1 MRFGIAT
8 KAILPIATL
17 IAFSLTLVGL
27 YLERQ
32 QRAVVV
38 AQVVARLEAEA
49 SLLSR
54 EVAAAV
60 LQGDPWAHEAG
71 ERAKARVT
79 VIASDG
85 RVLADSEEPSR
96 QMENHATRPEVASA
110 LATGSGYSLRFSQTI
125 KRDLLYFAQAI
136 PQHDA
141 GFLVLR
147 LAVPMQEVIQGF
159 SRFRRDFLV
168 GGVVSLALTVG
179 IAYLWA
185 RRITLPLR
193 QMVGFAKSVA
203 LGEMTRRLPVH
214 SRDELGELAGALNTM
229 ATDLEGTLHR
239 LEAEGQRIRTIME
252 SMAEGLLVIDGRGR
266 ISLVNPAAE
275 VLLGLKKEIALG
287 QTPLEAVRSHE
298 LDDLLKAGTR
308 EQGGASAEITLVY
321 PRRRI
326 LAGTAVAMRDASG
339 AVQGT
344 VLALRDI
351 TQLKRLEEARMEFVA
366 NVSHELRTPLTAIR
380 GYAETLLLEGGLE
393 DREESRKF
401 LEIIHRHAERLG
413 RLLND
418 LLDLSNIELE
428 RTPLSI
434 RPLAAA
440 EVTRHAAAILLPQ
453 AEQKAIRLV
462 ITVPDD
468 LPPILADRDRLVQ
481 ILVNLIDN
489 AVKYTPEGGNVT
501 IAARRVEASS
511 SQLVDSARPI
521 HGSTDQPIHENM
533 RLVEIVVEDTGIGIP
548 EKDLPRITE
557 RFYRVDRARSRELG
571 GTGLGLAI
579 AKHLVQAHHGALSIE
594 SELGRG
600 TRVRFTLPAVTGPV
614 PQSER
619 SAPTS

>member
-1 MRFGIAT
+1 
-8 KAILPIATL
+8 
-17 IAFSLTLVGL
+17 
-27 YLERQ
+27 
-32 QRAVVV
+32 
-38 AQVVARLEAEA
+38 
-49 SLLSR
+49 
-54 EVAAAV
+54 
-60 LQGDPWAHEAG
+60 
-71 ERAKARVT
+71 
-79 VIASDG
+79 
-85 RVLADSEEPSR
+85 
-96 QMENHATRPEVASA
+96 
-110 LATGSGYSLRFSQTI
+110 
-125 KRDLLYFAQAI
+125 
-136 PQHDA
+136 
-141 GFLVLR
+141 
-147 LAVPMQEVIQGF
+147 
-159 SRFRRDFLV
+159 
-168 GGVVSLALTVG
+168 
-179 IAYLWA
+179 
-185 RRITLPLR
+185 
-193 QMVGFAKSVA
+193 
-203 LGEMTRRLPVH
+203 
-214 SRDELGELAGALNTM
+214 
-229 ATDLEGTLHR
+229 
-239 LEAEGQRIRTIME
+239 
-252 SMAEGLLVIDGRGR
+252 
-266 ISLVNPAAE
+266 
-275 VLLGLKKEIALG
+275 
-287 QTPLEAVRSHE
+287 
-298 LDDLLKAGTR
+298 
-308 EQGGASAEITLVY
+308 
-321 PRRRI
+321 
-326 LAGTAVAMRDASG
+326 
-339 AVQGT
+339 
-344 VLALRDI
+344 
-351 TQLKRLEEARMEFVA
+351 VA

-511 SQLVDSARPI
+511 SQLVDSSRPI
-521 HGSTDQPIHENM
+521 HGSTDRPIHEK
-533 RLVEIVVEDTGIGIP
+533 RSLVEIVVEDTGIGIP

-579 AKHLVQAHHGALSIE
+579 AKHLVQAHHGTLSIE

-600 TRVRFTLPAVTGPV
+600 TRVRFTLPAVTEPV
-614 PQSER
+614 PQLER

>member
-60 LQGDPWAHEAG
+60 LLGDAWAREAG
-71 ERAKARVT
+71 GRAKARIT
-79 VIASDG
+79 LIASDG

-96 QMENHATRPEVASA
+96 QMENHATRPEVTDA
-110 LATGSGYSLRFSQTI
+110 LAKGRGYSLRFSHTVQ
-125 KRDLLYFAQAI
+125 RDLLYFAQTV
-136 PQHDA
+136 PQQNA

-147 LAVPMQEVIQGF
+147 LAVPMQEVVQGF
-159 SRFRRDFLV
+159 SRFRRNFLLGAV
-168 GGVVSLALTVG
+168 ISLALTAG
-179 IAYLWA
+179 IASLWA
-185 RRITLPLR
+185 HRITLPLR
-193 QMVGFAKSVA
+193 QMVGFAKGVA
-203 LGEMTRRLPVH
+203 QGEMNRRLHIH
-214 SRDELGELAGALNTM
+214 SRDELGELAGALNAM
-229 ATDLEGTLHR
+229 AADLDGTLHR
-239 LEAEGQRIRTIME
+239 LEAEGQRIRAIME
-252 SMAEGLLVIDGRGR
+252 SMAEGVLVIDARGH

-275 VLLGLKKEIALG
+275 VSLGLKKEEALG

-298 LDDLLKAGTR
+298 LDDLLKAAA
-308 EQGGASAEITLVY
+308 QQDGGASAEITLTY

-326 LAGTAVAMRDASG
+326 LAGTAVAVRNADG
-339 AVQGT
+339 GLQGS
-344 VLALRDI
+344 VLVLRDV
-351 TQLKRLEEARMEFVA
+351 TQLKRLEEVRMEFVL

-380 GYAETLLLEGGLE
+380 GYAETLLDHGLD
-393 DREESRKF
+393 DREEARKF
-401 LEIIHRHAERLG
+401 VEIIHRHTDRLG

-434 RPLAAA
+434 RPISLPDAARQAAA
-440 EVTRHAAAILLPQ
+440 MLLPQ
-453 AEQKAIRLV
+453 AEQKSIHLV
-462 ITVPDD
+462 SAVPDE
-468 LPPILADRDRLVQ
+468 LPAVKADRDRLVQ

-489 AVKYTPEGGNVT
+489 AVKYTPEGGSVHVT
-501 IAARRVEASS
+501 AHRVNWSN
-511 SQLVDSARPI
+511 SQVVDSPKPIDELTARPVDR
-521 HGSTDQPIHENM
+521 GD
-533 RLVEIVVEDTGIGIP
+533 LVEIVVEDTGIGIP

-557 RFYRVDRARSRELG
+557 RFYRVDKARSRELG

-579 AKHLVQAHHGALSIE
+579 VKHLVQASGGSLVIE
-594 SELGRG
+594 SELGKG
-600 TRVRFTLPAVTGPV
+600 TRVRITLPAATASHPSTG
-614 PQSER
+614 
-619 SAPTS
+619 

>member
-60 LQGDPWAHEAG
+60 LLGDAWAREAG
-71 ERAKARVT
+71 DRAKARIT
-79 VIASDG
+79 LIASDG

-96 QMENHATRPEVASA
+96 QMENHATRPEVTDA
-110 LATGSGYSLRFSQTI
+110 LAKGRGYSLRFSHTVQ
-125 KRDLLYFAQAI
+125 RDLLYFAQTV
-136 PQHDA
+136 PQQNA

-147 LAVPMQEVIQGF
+147 LAVPMQEVVQGF
-159 SRFRRDFLV
+159 SRFRRNFLLGAV
-168 GGVVSLALTVG
+168 ISLALTAG
-179 IAYLWA
+179 IASLWA
-185 RRITLPLR
+185 HRITLPLR
-193 QMVGFAKSVA
+193 QMAGFAKSVA
-203 LGEMTRRLPVH
+203 QGEMARRLHIH
-214 SRDELGELAGALNTM
+214 SRDELGELAGALNAM
-229 ATDLEGTLHR
+229 AADLDGTLHR
-239 LEAEGQRIRTIME
+239 LEAEGQRIRAIME
-252 SMAEGLLVIDGRGR
+252 SMAEGVLVIDARGH

-275 VLLGLKKEIALG
+275 VSLGLKKEEALG

-298 LDDLLKAGTR
+298 LDDLLKAAA
-308 EQGGASAEITLVY
+308 QQDGGASAEITLTY

-326 LAGTAVAMRDASG
+326 LAGTAVAVRNADG
-339 AVQGT
+339 GLQGS
-344 VLALRDI
+344 VLVLRDV
-351 TQLKRLEEARMEFVA
+351 TQLKRLEEVRMEFVL

-380 GYAETLLLEGGLE
+380 GYAETLLDHGLD
-393 DREESRKF
+393 DREEARKF
-401 LEIIHRHAERLG
+401 VEIIHRHTDRLG

-434 RPLAAA
+434 RPISLPDAARQAAA
-440 EVTRHAAAILLPQ
+440 MLLPQ
-453 AEQKAIRLV
+453 AEQKSIHLV
-462 ITVPDD
+462 SAVPDE
-468 LPPILADRDRLVQ
+468 LPAVKADRDRLVQ

-489 AVKYTPEGGNVT
+489 AVKYTPEGGSVHVT
-501 IAARRVEASS
+501 AHRVNWSN
-511 SQLVDSARPI
+511 SQVVDSPKPIDELTARPVDR
-521 HGSTDQPIHENM
+521 GD
-533 RLVEIVVEDTGIGIP
+533 LVEIVVEDTGIGIP

-557 RFYRVDRARSRELG
+557 RFYRVDKARSRELG

-579 AKHLVQAHHGALSIE
+579 VKHLVQASGGSLVIE
-594 SELGRG
+594 SELGKG
-600 TRVRFTLPAVTGPV
+600 TRVRITLPAATASHPSTG
-614 PQSER
+614 
-619 SAPTS
+619 

>member
-38 AQVVARLEAEA
+38 AQVVARLEAEV

-54 EVAAAV
+54 EVPAAV
-60 LQGDPWAHEAG
+60 LQGDAWAREAG
-71 ERAKARVT
+71 DRAKARIT

-96 QMENHATRPEVASA
+96 QMENHATRPEVADA
-110 LATGSGYSLRFSQTI
+110 LAKGSGYSLRFSHTVQ
-125 KRDLLYFAQAI
+125 RDLLYFAQAI

-141 GFLVLR
+141 GFLVLC

-159 SRFRRDFLV
+159 SRFRSDFLL
-168 GGVVSLALTVG
+168 GAAISLALTVG

-185 RRITLPLR
+185 HRITLPLR
-193 QMVGFAKSVA
+193 QMAGFAKSVA
-203 LGEMTRRLPVH
+203 QGEMTRRLH
-214 SRDELGELAGALNTM
+214 IRSRDELGELAGALNAM
-229 ATDLEGTLHR
+229 AVDLDGTLHR
-239 LEAEGQRIRTIME
+239 LEAEGQRIRAIME
-252 SMAEGLLVIDGRGR
+252 SMAEGVLVIDARGH

-275 VLLGLKKEIALG
+275 VSLGLKKETALG

-298 LDDLLKAGTR
+298 LDDLLKAAV
-308 EQGGASAEITLVY
+308 QQDGGASAEITLTY

-326 LAGTAVAMRDASG
+326 LAGTAVAVRAADG
-339 AVQGT
+339 GLQGS
-344 VLALRDI
+344 VLVLRDV
-351 TQLKRLEEARMEFVA
+351 TQLKRLEEVRMEFVL

-380 GYAETLLLEGGLE
+380 GYAETLLDHGLD
-393 DREESRKF
+393 DREEARKF
-401 LEIIHRHAERLG
+401 VEIIHRHTDRLG

-434 RPLAAA
+434 RPVSLSDVARQAAA
-440 EVTRHAAAILLPQ
+440 MLLPQ
-453 AEQKAIRLV
+453 AEQKSIHLV
-462 ITVPDD
+462 SAVPDE
-468 LPPILADRDRLVQ
+468 LPAVKADRDRLVQ

-489 AVKYTPEGGNVT
+489 AVKYTPEGGSVRVT
-501 IAARRVEASS
+501 AHRVNWSN
-511 SQLVDSARPI
+511 SQVIDSPKPIDGLTARPVDR
-521 HGSTDQPIHENM
+521 GD
-533 RLVEIVVEDTGIGIP
+533 LVEIVVEDTGIGIP

-557 RFYRVDRARSRELG
+557 RFYRVDKARYRELG

-579 AKHLVQAHHGALSIE
+579 VKHLVQASGGSLVIE
-594 SELGRG
+594 SELGKG
-600 TRVRFTLPAVTGPV
+600 THVRITLPAATASNPSTG
-614 PQSER
+614 
-619 SAPTS
+619 